1 MLQSF
6 EHDYVLS
13 RIDQEILKE
22 QERRGFVNRRKKE
35 LQDRK
40 DTMQVKLSEYF
51 AERIAF
57 STYVD
62 AVKESVEKVK
72 NARGIGTFHELEK
85 EL

>member
-1 MLQSF
+1 MLKSF

-13 RIDQEILKE
+13 RLDEEILKE
-22 QERRGFVNRRKKE
+22 QEKGGFVNRRKKE

-57 STYVD
+57 STYID
-62 AVKESVEKVK
+62 AIRESVEKVK
-72 NARGIGTFHELEK
+72 NARGIGTFDELK
-85 EL
+85 KDL